1 MYVKLSRNLNVHS
14 LRLKPLNKVLQA
26 YEEPFQRSCFKI
38 HFLTLL
44 TAAAPRPATSLA
56 RDAPPHSGTRCHN
69 GDPAVREC
77 PSPHLNDQYLKVP

>member
-1 MYVKLSRNLNVHS
+1 M
-14 LRLKPLNKVLQA
+14 LQ
-26 YEEPFQRSCFKI
+26 
-38 HFLTLL
+38 H
-44 TAAAPRPATSLA
+44 AAAAELRTVCRKLQVIVTRQISTSSASTEPRPATSLA